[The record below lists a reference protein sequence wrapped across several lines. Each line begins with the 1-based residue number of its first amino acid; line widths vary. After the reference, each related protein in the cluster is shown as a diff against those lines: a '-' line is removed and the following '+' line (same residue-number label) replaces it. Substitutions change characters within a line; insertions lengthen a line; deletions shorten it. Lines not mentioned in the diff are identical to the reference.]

1 MTDISAIGPKE
12 LTCSTYGRLVELLL
26 LNSLAPIQ

>member
-12 LTCSTYGRLVELLL
+12 F
-26 LNSLAPIQ
+26 